1 MLPAQRTAIPSLTI
15 APATGYEL
23 KKLTVKDALNTEV
36 AVTGTG
42 NTRTFTMPASNVT
55 IAATFEAKA
64 VLYKV
69 TYSGGDYVNIRAAA
83 DSSSED
89 IGDIPNDTI
98 LEALTGSTNAWIKVK
113 YNGIEGWVGTGNL
126 TKVTN

>member
-1 MLPAQRTAIPSLTI
+1 M
-15 APATGYEL
+15 
-23 KKLTVKDALNTEV
+23 
-36 AVTGTG
+36 
-42 NTRTFTMPASNVT
+42 F
-55 IAATFEAKA
+55 
-64 VLYKV
+64 